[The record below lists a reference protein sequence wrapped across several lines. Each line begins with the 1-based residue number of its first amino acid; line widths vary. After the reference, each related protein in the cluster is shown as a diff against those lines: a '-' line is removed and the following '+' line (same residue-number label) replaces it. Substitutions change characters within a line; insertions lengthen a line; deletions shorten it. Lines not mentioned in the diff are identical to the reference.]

1 MGVQHGWPIMQ
12 RPTRKRLLASKD
24 LFDYELVT
32 PIRPNWIGT
41 KADVLSHPKWV
52 LKALPAA
59 LGDRIALKQTR
70 LDMAPSV
77 HRVFW

>member
-1 MGVQHGWPIMQ
+1 MGGRQCKGPHANG
-12 RPTRKRLLASKD
+12 LLASKD

-32 PIRPNWIGT
+32 PIRPN
-41 KADVLSHPKWV
+41 WV